1 MPDNSTTTSTPV
13 NPPADDAA
21 VSSVAPVNPTTGA
34 PAVPSSSV
42 SSEPTSS
49 EPTMRDSFEG
59 QDIKTRVAHAIA
71 DSQNVLVALSSD
83 PSVDEMAAAIGLSL
97 YLDRLG
103 KRATAI
109 YSGTTPNALEFLKPE
124 DTFEPSTDALQDF
137 VVALNKEKADHVR
150 CKVDG
155 DYVKM
160 YITPYRTRVG
170 EEDLEFS
177 YGDYN
182 VDLVLAL
189 DVANGIDLDSALR
202 EHGRIMHDAS
212 IINVTTGNP
221 GKFGEIEWSDKT
233 ASSISEMFSDLILN
247 TNAKEKLSP
256 EEATAFLTGIVAATD
271 RFSTAATTS
280 ETMKIA
286 SKLME
291 AGANQQLISQ
301 NITDDIENEM
311 FNVSSAIKT
320 ESKKEEDS
328 ANIDIEHTDD
338 EELPERKED
347 EKKPKE
353 EPSEGM
359 SQESSLLADL
369 QQAAASLAQAGDE
382 TVPVPD
388 SEPIKID
395 SAESSND
402 LFKTT
407 GEEETPAVTLGKEA
421 FEKKESDQRDYNK
434 MMEEALGNAEPMS
447 APAEDSTAEQ
457 STAPESYNPAAMNA
471 PQVASAPEINGVPE
485 INYAP
490 SANSA
495 ILPPPPAPPIDE
507 NVFTPTE
514 DIMNA
519 SAPMPDLSSVSED
532 SVPKEVGSND
542 VAPALDMPSSTETN
556 SSVDLPSQVP
566 EDTGL
571 NSPEKTEP
579 EAESEASTPT
589 SLGSQPAMQDQVYN
603 PQANDPSAFKI
614 PGM

>member
-13 NPPADDAA
+13 NPTADDAA
-21 VSSVAPVNPTTGA
+21 VMPAAPVIPTSGASAMPSGSTSSGLTSSKPTTG
-34 PAVPSSSV
+34 
-42 SSEPTSS
+42 
-49 EPTMRDSFEG
+49 DSFEE
-59 QDIKTRVAHAIA
+59 QDIKTRVAHALA

-247 TNAKEKLSP
+247 TNAKEKLSS

-301 NITDDIENEM
+301 NITDDIETEM
-311 FNVSSAIKT
+311 FNVSSAIKAD
-320 ESKKEEDS
+320 SKKEDS

-338 EELPERKED
+338 DELPEQKED

-353 EPSEGM
+353 ELSESM

-395 SAESSND
+395 STESSND

-447 APAEDSTAEQ
+447 APAEDSTTEQ

-532 SVPKEVGSND
+532 SAPKAENTND
-542 VAPALDMPSSTETN
+542 VAPVLDVPSSTETN

-571 NSPEKTEP
+571 NSSEKTEP

>member
-1 MPDNSTTTSTPV
+1 MPDDNTKPT
-13 NPPADDAA
+13 
-21 VSSVAPVNPTTGA
+21 PTTPESA
-34 PAVPSSSV
+34 F
-42 SSEPTSS
+42 T
-49 EPTMRDSFEG
+49 DSGEA
-59 QDIKTRVAHAIA
+59 QDIKSKVAHALA

-109 YSGTTPNALEFLKPE
+109 YSGATPNALEFLKPE
-124 DTFEPSTDALQDF
+124 ETFEPSPDALQDF

-160 YITPYRTRVG
+160 YITPYRTRVS

-233 ASSISEMFSDLILN
+233 ASSISEMFADLIFNMN
-247 TNAKEKLSP
+247 TKGKLSP

-311 FNVSSAIKT
+311 FNVSAIMRAD
-320 ESKKEEDS
+320 SKKDDLS
-328 ANIDIEHTDD
+328 DVSIDHTGD
-338 EELPERKED
+338 EALPKKGEGVSDEQKKD
-347 EKKPKE
+347 EKPLLGDAQKKDKE
-353 EPSEGM
+353 EPDSM
-359 SQESSLLADL
+359 SQENSLLADL
-369 QQAAASLAQAGDE
+369 QRAAASLAQAGDE
-382 TVPVPD
+382 TVPVPG

-395 SAESSND
+395 DAGSPDELLRSGDAFATMDKPQEVSTFGDGRSSNEMH
-402 LFKTT
+402 KI
-407 GEEETPAVTLGKEA
+407 E
-421 FEKKESDQRDYNK
+421 
-434 MMEEALGNAEPMS
+434 
-447 APAEDSTAEQ
+447 
-457 STAPESYNPAAMNA
+457 NPASMNA
-471 PQVASAPEINGVPE
+471 PQVASAPEINGIPN

-490 SANSA
+490 SMNSDTA
-495 ILPPPPAPPIDE
+495 SFTESGITPSMDSGILPPPPAPPVNE
-507 NVFTPTE
+507 NMFTPTE

-519 SAPMPDLSSVSED
+519 SAPVSDSSFSGAQFGALPEAKPEFSAEPLPGMQPEAQTGMQSEVQ
-532 SVPKEVGSND
+532 SGMQPEAQPGIQPESQPGLPLE
-542 VAPALDMPSSTETN
+542 APIPS
-556 SSVDLPSQVP
+556 LPNGQPNSQVQTF
-566 EDTGL
+566 D
-571 NSPEKTEP
+571 
-579 EAESEASTPT
+579 
-589 SLGSQPAMQDQVYN
+589 SQN
-603 PQANDPSAFKI
+603 NDPSAFKI